1 MIIINN
7 FDKKIILYL
16 TFSVLLLPLVGVN
29 CMYDSSDDVVELTD
43 SNFDRQVV
51 NSDGIWVV
59 EFFAPWCGHCQQL
72 APEYKKA
79 ANALKV
85 SGADILRCVRL
96 YVRYLKPELRILI
109 QIFV

>member
-1 MIIINN
+1 
-7 FDKKIILYL
+7 
-16 TFSVLLLPLVGVN
+16 
-29 CMYDSSDDVVELTD
+29 MYDSSDDVVELTD

-72 APEYKKA
+72 GPEYKKA

-85 SGADILRCVRL
+85 SGID
-96 YVRYLKPELRILI
+96 
-109 QIFV
+109 